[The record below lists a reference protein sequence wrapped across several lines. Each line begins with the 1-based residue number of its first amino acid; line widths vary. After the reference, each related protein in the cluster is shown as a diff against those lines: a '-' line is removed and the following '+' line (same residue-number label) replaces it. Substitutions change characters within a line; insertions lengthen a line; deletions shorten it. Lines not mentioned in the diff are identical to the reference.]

1 MKYTKTVE
9 IEIEI
14 TDEDIIELN
23 DLYGEENDDDYF
35 ILDSLESLLDE
46 FVFIPTSYMAVGDL
60 PKGMQKK
67 AKITESSGL
76 VEIPEN
82 YFDAER
88 IV

>member
-35 ILDSLESLLDE
+35 ILESLESLLDE
-46 FVFIPTSYMAVGDL
+46 FVFIPTHMALEDL
-60 PKGMQKK
+60 PEGMQEK

-76 VEIPEN
+76 VAIPEN
-82 YFDAER
+82 YFDAKR

>member
-60 PKGMQKK
+60 PEGMQRK
-67 AKITESSGL
+67 AKITASSGL
-76 VEIPEN
+76 VGIPEN